1 MKINQLH
8 IRNIASIE
16 RADIDFDHDKGL
28 IDPDT
33 GKPAQKFLIY
43 GDTGTGKSV
52 LLDAIAMALFKN
64 TPRINDVTAKQ
75 KNSFTSANG
84 NEVNIFSIEQYTRLG
99 ISEKDEC
106 YSEVVFTGNDDVE
119 YHAKLELGYTK
130 GRDGKLKNKLSWKVK
145 IGNADWEKMDPKGA
159 TITDAI
165 GINFDQFNR
174 MAMLAQG
181 KFETFLCGSKEER
194 SIILEKLT
202 NTSIFTEYGNAI
214 KSVTTNK
221 NRITAAA
228 EERLKMAKR
237 YVDKSEDSDIVKSKL
252 EADTILENRA
262 KREIENIVNILD
274 IAKVIKESQQAADDD
289 RKHLSELQRITLD
302 EEYKRLKALCDNW
315 DKTDKERKAL
325 DSKQQRKRE
334 LNKANED
341 EKNLESNFWVM
352 ASDLKEYKK
361 KAEDKR
367 EAIKTEQ
374 NWIDTNSKNDTL
386 YREHKLRSE
395 QITQLEKNIATSE
408 TTSKEL
414 GEAESMCKNLED
426 IRVEALNKFQK
437 SKEQNKEAQIVIEE
451 LQKKRNSLNPEKLEE
466 ESKRLNKLISA
477 LELLKKDV
485 ATKSDKEQKLKKAEE
500 QRDSLKS
507 ELTNAKEEQKSAKDD
522 HDQKLE
528 ILNNAKE
535 RLATISTSLDETL
548 DNLRAKMAK
557 EHTEV
562 CPLCGQ
568 KIGENLLS
576 RDDFAQIITPY
587 EKEQEEA
594 KQKHQESLDK
604 LNKIND
610 KVSTINAKID
620 EKVSF
625 INTLL
630 PEVEKLRE
638 NVAERLKKAGIDDCQ
653 DIDKAFDTKIEETA
667 KALEN
672 IEDQKKQVAKI
683 QTDIDKKLAEK
694 NSHDQ
699 IKDTDEKRYLAAK
712 QAEESNNGKIS
723 NLKEQ
728 QERQE
733 KDRGELISLLNKTL
747 LAWNDRWKDNLA
759 HSKEQLNKEA
769 EQYLERKERQEKE
782 IQNLGTINST
792 ISNID
797 LIRDKILETH
807 PEWIELIRKH
817 DQLDGD
823 TTAETANLKKQSE
836 GSHKEGEISTS
847 EWNEL
852 LSKCS
857 ALARAKEICVNE
869 IAQSNEIIAEWV
881 EETGNDED
889 YLTSIAARR
898 DDIAAIRKRI
908 TDTEAEITKWKQ
920 KQQEH
925 NQSIADSTKKL
936 DDMGNI
942 SFELAADELQP
953 QSFTFQIENI
963 DTQTEMLVCRQKR
976 LKELEQAAHDRITEY
991 NKILQID
998 KENKEEQEKAQRD
1011 YDEAK
1016 KISDHWEILNKR
1028 FGGERFRNLVQTYI
1042 MRPLLNNANIY
1053 LSQISDRYKLT
1064 CSEENEQ
1071 LSILVLDRYNRDEVR
1086 SATVLSGGE
1095 KFMISLS
1102 LSLALSSL
1110 NRPDMNV
1117 NILFIDEGFGTL
1129 DQDNLDSVMNT
1140 LERLGEMSGQNGR
1153 RVGIISHREELL
1165 GRIPNKIK
1173 LLHRGEGRSQVEVVY
1188 EL

>member
-1 MKINQLH
+1 M
-8 IRNIASIE
+8 
-16 RADIDFDHDKGL
+16 
-28 IDPDT
+28 
-33 GKPAQKFLIY
+33 
-43 GDTGTGKSV
+43 
-52 LLDAIAMALFKN
+52 
-64 TPRINDVTAKQ
+64 
-75 KNSFTSANG
+75 
-84 NEVNIFSIEQYTRLG
+84 
-99 ISEKDEC
+99 
-106 YSEVVFTGNDDVE
+106 
-119 YHAKLELGYTK
+119 
-130 GRDGKLKNKLSWKVK
+130 
-145 IGNADWEKMDPKGA
+145 
-159 TITDAI
+159 
-165 GINFDQFNR
+165 
-174 MAMLAQG
+174 
-181 KFETFLCGSKEER
+181 
-194 SIILEKLT
+194 
-202 NTSIFTEYGNAI
+202 
-214 KSVTTNK
+214 
-221 NRITAAA
+221 
-228 EERLKMAKR
+228 
-237 YVDKSEDSDIVKSKL
+237 
-252 EADTILENRA
+252 
-262 KREIENIVNILD
+262 
-274 IAKVIKESQQAADDD
+274 
-289 RKHLSELQRITLD
+289 
-302 EEYKRLKALCDNW
+302 
-315 DKTDKERKAL
+315 
-325 DSKQQRKRE
+325 
-334 LNKANED
+334 
-341 EKNLESNFWVM
+341 
-352 ASDLKEYKK
+352 
-361 KAEDKR
+361 
-367 EAIKTEQ
+367 
-374 NWIDTNSKNDTL
+374 
-386 YREHKLRSE
+386 
-395 QITQLEKNIATSE
+395 
-408 TTSKEL
+408 
-414 GEAESMCKNLED
+414 
-426 IRVEALNKFQK
+426 
-437 SKEQNKEAQIVIEE
+437 
-451 LQKKRNSLNPEKLEE
+451 
-466 ESKRLNKLISA
+466 
-477 LELLKKDV
+477 
-485 ATKSDKEQKLKKAEE
+485 
-500 QRDSLKS
+500 
-507 ELTNAKEEQKSAKDD
+507 
-522 HDQKLE
+522 
-528 ILNNAKE
+528 
-535 RLATISTSLDETL
+535 
-548 DNLRAKMAK
+548 
-557 EHTEV
+557 
-562 CPLCGQ
+562 
-568 KIGENLLS
+568 
-576 RDDFAQIITPY
+576 
-587 EKEQEEA
+587 
-594 KQKHQESLDK
+594 
-604 LNKIND
+604 
-610 KVSTINAKID
+610 
-620 EKVSF
+620 
-625 INTLL
+625 
-630 PEVEKLRE
+630 
-638 NVAERLKKAGIDDCQ
+638 
-653 DIDKAFDTKIEETA
+653 
-667 KALEN
+667 
-672 IEDQKKQVAKI
+672 
-683 QTDIDKKLAEK
+683 
-694 NSHDQ
+694 
-699 IKDTDEKRYLAAK
+699 
-712 QAEESNNGKIS
+712 
-723 NLKEQ
+723 
-728 QERQE
+728 
-733 KDRGELISLLNKTL
+733 
-747 LAWNDRWKDNLA
+747 
-759 HSKEQLNKEA
+759 NKEA

-857 ALARAKEICVNE
+857 ALARTKEICVNE

-998 KENKEEQEKAQRD
+998 KENKEEQEKAQHD